1 MCAAPCTLRA
11 TAAPA
16 RQQYPPDPL
25 NLPKGVLVQRT
36 LLALAFASLPGFAAA
51 AGLASSIGAVTVYQD
66 RAVVT
71 RSASSELP
79 AGEHELV
86 LEKLPATL
94 QDNSLQVSAKSTGQ
108 ATLLDVKVRDAYQ
121 VDTANERVK
130 QLEEQV
136 RKIQGQQAALDDEAA
151 VLDNQ
156 RELVAMMQRGAT
168 EPAKDGPRPTLEDLK
183 AIQALSADTLNRTL
197 AGLRRVAEQ
206 REDLDRQLTAAQ
218 GELGQLQGQL
228 NRRTKTVTL
237 RVTLARAGKLD
248 LNVSYA
254 VAGARWT
261 PAYDAR
267 LRPADRS
274 VDLGYFGVI
283 RQNTGEDWNN
293 VKLTLSTARPSL
305 GGGAPKLIPWIIDVA
320 APPPPMPAPV
330 AAAAPVMRSDA
341 RAKLAPKAQAEM
353 AYIDAVPE
361 PEPAQVSTAEV
372 QSAATSA
379 SFQIRTPATLPSDN
393 SVQRVAI
400 TTAKLPATLQYQS
413 TPALRETA
421 YLTAEASNNTEFPFL
436 AGTLN
441 TFLDDAFVAAS
452 AMKAVMPGE
461 KMELAMG
468 ADDGISIKRQLVNRF
483 TESTG
488 FSGNGKRV
496 TYEYKI
502 TVKNNKATKEQV
514 TFKDRLPVSRN
525 EKIEVKLLS
534 PADRD
539 IKREDDGVL
548 AWNWELEPGKSRDTT
563 LKFSVDYPGNIDVA
577 GL

>member
-1 MCAAPCTLRA
+1 MR
-11 TAAPA
+11 
-16 RQQYPPDPL
+16 
-25 NLPKGVLVQRT
+25 RT
-36 LLALAFASLPGFAAA
+36 LLALAIATIPGLAAA
-51 AGLASSIGAVTVYQD
+51 AGLASSIGSVTVYQD

-71 RSASSELP
+71 RAASSELA

-86 LEKLPATL
+86 LEKLPASL
-94 QDNSLQVSAKSTGQ
+94 QENSLQVSAKSTGQ

-121 VDTANERVK
+121 ADTANERVK

-136 RKIQGQQAALDDEAA
+136 RKLQGQQALLDDEAA

-156 RELVAMMQRGAT
+156 RELVLMMQRGAT
-168 EPAKDGPRPTLEDLK
+168 EPAKDGARLTLDELK
-183 AIQALSADTLNRTL
+183 AIQSLSADSLARAL

-206 REDLDRQLTAAQ
+206 KEALERELTALQ
-218 GELGQLQGQL
+218 NQLGQLQNSL

-237 RVTLARAGKLD
+237 RVNLARAGKLD

-305 GGGAPKLIPWIIDVA
+305 GGGAPALRPWIVDVA
-320 APPPPMPAPV
+320 TPPPPPRPRPSPAPV
-330 AAAAPVMRSDA
+330 AAMQQAE
-341 RAKLAPKAQAEM
+341 AQAKMSRQRVQSFE
-353 AYIDAVPE
+353 DAGAPAVEIVPE
-361 PEPAQVSTAEV
+361 PLEQATAQVQAE
-372 QSAATSA
+372 ATSA
-379 SFQIRTPATLPSDN
+379 SFQIKNPATLLSDN
-393 SVQRVAI
+393 SSQRVAI
-400 TTAKLPATLQYQS
+400 ATAKLPATLQYQS
-413 TPALRETA
+413 TPALREA
-421 YLTAEASNNTEFPFL
+421 MFLTAHASNNTDFPFL
-436 AGTLN
+436 AGSLN

-461 KMELAMG
+461 KLELALG
-468 ADDGISIKRQLVNRF
+468 ADEGISIKRQLVNRY

-488 FSGNGKRV
+488 FSGSGKRV

-514 TFKDRLPVSRN
+514 SFKDRLPISRN
-525 EKIEVKLLS
+525 EKIVVKLLS
-534 PADRD
+534 PADRE
-539 IKREDDGVL
+539 IKREEDGKLV
-548 AWNWELEPGKSRDTT
+548 WDWEMEPGKSRETV
-563 LKFSVDYPGNIDVA
+563 LKFSVDYPGDIDVS
-577 GL
+577 GI

>member
-1 MCAAPCTLRA
+1 M
-11 TAAPA
+11 
-16 RQQYPPDPL
+16 
-25 NLPKGVLVQRT
+25 QRT
-36 LLALAFASLPGFAAA
+36 LLAVAIATLPGLAAA

-71 RSASSELP
+71 RSASSDLA

-86 LEKLPATL
+86 LEKLPASL
-94 QDNSLQVSAKSTGQ
+94 QENSLQVSAKSSGQ
-108 ATLLDVKVRDAYQ
+108 ATLLDVRVRDAFQ
-121 VDTANERVK
+121 ADTANERVK
-130 QLEEQV
+130 QLEDQI
-136 RKIQGQQAALDDEAA
+136 RKIEGQQAALDDEAA

-168 EPAKDGPRPTLEDLK
+168 EPAKDGPRPTLDELK
-183 AIQALSADTLNRTL
+183 AIQALSADTLSRTL

-206 REDLDRQLTAAQ
+206 RDDLERQLSAAQ

-237 RVTLARAGKLD
+237 RVNLARAGKLD

-293 VKLTLSTARPSL
+293 VKLTLSTARPAL
-305 GGGAPKLIPWIIDVA
+305 GGGAPKLNPWIIDVA

-330 AAAAPVMRSDA
+330 AAAAPAMRPEPRA
-341 RAKLAPKAQAEM
+341 RQSPKAAYAEAAAGDM
-353 AYIDAVPE
+353 APVLEEAK
-361 PEPAQVSTAEV
+361 VSTAEV
-372 QSAATSA
+372 QSEATSA

-393 SVQRVAI
+393 STQRVAI
-400 TTAKLPATLQYQS
+400 ASAKLPATLQYQS
-413 TPALRETA
+413 TPALREA
-421 YLTAEASNNTEFPFL
+421 AFLTALANNNTEYPFL

-452 AMKAVMPGE
+452 SMKSVMPGE
-461 KMELAMG
+461 KMELALG

-514 TFKDRLPVSRN
+514 TFKDRLPISRN

-534 PADRD
+534 PAERD

-548 AWNWELEPGKSRDTT
+548 VWNWEMEPGKSRDAV
-563 LKFSVDYPGNIDVA
+563 LKFSVDYPGDIDVA

>member
-1 MCAAPCTLRA
+1 M
-11 TAAPA
+11 
-16 RQQYPPDPL
+16 
-25 NLPKGVLVQRT
+25 QRT
-36 LLALAFASLPGFAAA
+36 LLAVAIATLPGLAAA

-71 RSASSELP
+71 RAASSDLP

-86 LEKLPATL
+86 LEKLPASL
-94 QDNSLQVSAKSTGQ
+94 QENSLQVSAKSSGQ
-108 ATLLDVKVRDAYQ
+108 ATLLDVRVRDAFQ
-121 VDTANERVK
+121 ADTANERVK
-130 QLEEQV
+130 QLEDQI
-136 RKIQGQQAALDDEAA
+136 RKLQGQQAALDDEAS

-168 EPAKDGPRPTLEDLK
+168 EPAKDGPRPTLDELK
-183 AIQALSADTLNRTL
+183 AIQALSADTLSRTL

-206 REDLDRQLTAAQ
+206 REELERQLSAAQ

-237 RVTLARAGKLD
+237 RVNLTRAGKLD

-261 PAYDAR
+261 PSYDAR

-293 VKLTLSTARPSL
+293 VKLTLSTARPAL
-305 GGGAPKLIPWIIDVA
+305 GGGAPKLNPWIIDVA

-330 AAAAPVMRSDA
+330 AAAPVMRPEPRA
-341 RAKLAPKAQAEM
+341 RQSVKSASAEM
-353 AYIDAVPE
+353 AAGDMA
-361 PEPAQVSTAEV
+361 PALEEATVATAAV
-372 QSAATSA
+372 QSEATSA

-393 SVQRVAI
+393 STQRVAI

-413 TPALRETA
+413 TPALREA
-421 YLTAEASNNTEFPFL
+421 AFLTALANNNTEYPFL

-452 AMKAVMPGE
+452 SMKSVMPGE
-461 KMELAMG
+461 KVELALG
-468 ADDGISIKRQLVNRF
+468 ADDGISIKRQLVNRY

-514 TFKDRLPVSRN
+514 SFKDRLPISRN

-534 PADRD
+534 PSERD

-548 AWNWELEPGKSRDTT
+548 VWNWEMEPGKSRDAV
-563 LKFSVDYPGNIDVA
+563 LKFSVDYPGDIDVA
-577 GL
+577 GI

>member
-1 MCAAPCTLRA
+1 M
-11 TAAPA
+11 
-16 RQQYPPDPL
+16 
-25 NLPKGVLVQRT
+25 QRT
-36 LLALAFASLPGFAAA
+36 LLAVAIATLPGLAAA

-71 RSASSELP
+71 RAASSDLP

-86 LEKLPATL
+86 LEKLPASL
-94 QDNSLQVSAKSTGQ
+94 QENSLQVSAKSSGQ
-108 ATLLDVKVRDAYQ
+108 ATLLDVRVRDAFQ
-121 VDTANERVK
+121 ADTANERVK
-130 QLEEQV
+130 QLEDQI
-136 RKIQGQQAALDDEAA
+136 RKIEGQQAALDDEAA

-168 EPAKDGPRPTLEDLK
+168 EPAKDGPRPTLDELK
-183 AIQALSADTLNRTL
+183 AIQALSADTLSRTL

-206 REDLDRQLTAAQ
+206 RDDLERQLSAAQ

-237 RVTLARAGKLD
+237 RVNLARAGKLD

-261 PAYDAR
+261 PSYDAR

-293 VKLTLSTARPSL
+293 VKLTLSTARPAL
-305 GGGAPKLIPWIIDVA
+305 GGGAPKLNPWIIDVA

-330 AAAAPVMRSDA
+330 AAAAPAMRPEPRA
-341 RAKLAPKAQAEM
+341 RQSPKAAYAEM
-353 AYIDAVPE
+353 AAGDMAPVLE
-361 PEPAQVSTAEV
+361 EAKVSTAEV
-372 QSAATSA
+372 QSEATSA

-393 SVQRVAI
+393 STQRVAI
-400 TTAKLPATLQYQS
+400 ASAKLPATLQYQS
-413 TPALRETA
+413 TPALREA
-421 YLTAEASNNTEFPFL
+421 AFLTALANNNTEYPFL

-452 AMKAVMPGE
+452 SMKPVMPGE
-461 KMELAMG
+461 KVELALG

-502 TVKNNKATKEQV
+502 TVKNNKTTKEQV
-514 TFKDRLPVSRN
+514 NFKDRLPISRN

-534 PADRD
+534 PAERD

-548 AWNWELEPGKSRDTT
+548 AWNWEMEPGKSRDAV
-563 LKFSVDYPGNIDVA
+563 LKFSVDYPGDIDVA

>member
-1 MCAAPCTLRA
+1 M
-11 TAAPA
+11 
-16 RQQYPPDPL
+16 
-25 NLPKGVLVQRT
+25 QRT
-36 LLALAFASLPGFAAA
+36 LLAVAIATLPGLAAA

-71 RSASSELP
+71 RAASSDLA

-86 LEKLPATL
+86 LEKLPASL
-94 QDNSLQVSAKSTGQ
+94 QENSLQVSAKSSGQ
-108 ATLLDVKVRDAYQ
+108 ATLLDVRVRDAFQ
-121 VDTANERVK
+121 ADTANERVK
-130 QLEEQV
+130 QLEDQI
-136 RKIQGQQAALDDEAA
+136 RKIEGQQAALDDEAA

-168 EPAKDGPRPTLEDLK
+168 EPAKDGPRPTLDELK
-183 AIQALSADTLNRTL
+183 AIQALSADTLSRTL

-206 REDLDRQLTAAQ
+206 RDDLERQLSAAQ

-237 RVTLARAGKLD
+237 RVNLARAGKLD

-261 PAYDAR
+261 PSYDAR

-293 VKLTLSTARPSL
+293 VKLTLSTARPAL
-305 GGGAPKLIPWIIDVA
+305 GGGAPKLNPWIIDVA

-330 AAAAPVMRSDA
+330 AAAAPAMRPEPRA
-341 RAKLAPKAQAEM
+341 RQSPKAAYAEAAAGDM
-353 AYIDAVPE
+353 APVLEEAK
-361 PEPAQVSTAEV
+361 VSTAEV
-372 QSAATSA
+372 QSEATSA

-393 SVQRVAI
+393 STQRVAI
-400 TTAKLPATLQYQS
+400 ASAKLPATLQYQS
-413 TPALRETA
+413 TPALREA
-421 YLTAEASNNTEFPFL
+421 AFLTALANNNTEYPFL

-452 AMKAVMPGE
+452 SMKSVMPGE
-461 KMELAMG
+461 KMELALG

-514 TFKDRLPVSRN
+514 TFKDRLPISRN

-534 PADRD
+534 PAERD

-548 AWNWELEPGKSRDTT
+548 VWNWEMEPGKSRDAV
-563 LKFSVDYPGNIDVA
+563 LKFSVDYPGDIDVA

>member
-1 MCAAPCTLRA
+1 M
-11 TAAPA
+11 
-16 RQQYPPDPL
+16 
-25 NLPKGVLVQRT
+25 QRT
-36 LLALAFASLPGFAAA
+36 LLAVAIATLPGLAAA

-71 RSASSELP
+71 RAASSELP

-86 LEKLPATL
+86 LEKLPASL
-94 QDNSLQVSAKSTGQ
+94 QENSLQVSAKSSGQ
-108 ATLLDVKVRDAYQ
+108 ATLLDVRVRDAFQ
-121 VDTANERVK
+121 ADTANERVK
-130 QLEEQV
+130 QLEDQI
-136 RKIQGQQAALDDEAA
+136 RKLQGQQAALDDEAA

-168 EPAKDGPRPTLEDLK
+168 EPAKDGPRPTLDELK
-183 AIQALSADTLNRTL
+183 AIQALSADTLSRTL

-206 REDLDRQLTAAQ
+206 RDDLERQLSAAQ

-237 RVTLARAGKLD
+237 RVNLARAGKLD

-261 PAYDAR
+261 PSYDAR

-293 VKLTLSTARPSL
+293 VKLTLSTARPAL
-305 GGGAPKLIPWIIDVA
+305 GGGAPKLNPWIIDVA

-330 AAAAPVMRSDA
+330 AAAAPAMRPEPRA
-341 RAKLAPKAQAEM
+341 RQSPKAAYAEAAAADM
-353 AYIDAVPE
+353 APVLEEAK
-361 PEPAQVSTAEV
+361 VSTAEV
-372 QSAATSA
+372 QSEATSA
-379 SFQIRTPATLPSDN
+379 SFQIRQPATLPSDN
-393 SVQRVAI
+393 STQRVAI

-413 TPALRETA
+413 TPALREA
-421 YLTAEASNNTEFPFL
+421 AFLTALANNNTEYPFL

-441 TFLDDAFVAAS
+441 TFLEDAFVAAS
-452 AMKAVMPGE
+452 SMKPVMPGE
-461 KMELAMG
+461 TVELALG

-514 TFKDRLPVSRN
+514 SFKDRLPISRN

-548 AWNWELEPGKSRDTT
+548 VWNWDMEPGKSRDAV
-563 LKFSVDYPGNIDVA
+563 LKFSVDYPGDIDVA

>member
-1 MCAAPCTLRA
+1 M
-11 TAAPA
+11 
-16 RQQYPPDPL
+16 
-25 NLPKGVLVQRT
+25 QRT
-36 LLALAFASLPGFAAA
+36 LLAVAIATLPGLAAA

-71 RSASSELP
+71 RAASSDLA

-86 LEKLPATL
+86 LEKLPASL
-94 QDNSLQVSAKSTGQ
+94 QENSLQVSAKSSGQ
-108 ATLLDVKVRDAYQ
+108 ATLLDVRVRDAFQ
-121 VDTANERVK
+121 ADTANERVK
-130 QLEEQV
+130 QLEDQI
-136 RKIQGQQAALDDEAA
+136 RKIEGQQAALDDEAA

-168 EPAKDGPRPTLEDLK
+168 EPAKDGPRPTLDELK
-183 AIQALSADTLNRTL
+183 AIQALSADTLSRAL

-206 REDLDRQLTAAQ
+206 RDDLERQLSAAQ

-237 RVTLARAGKLD
+237 RVNLARAGKLD

-293 VKLTLSTARPSL
+293 VKLTLSTARPAL
-305 GGGAPKLIPWIIDVA
+305 GGGAPKLNPWIIDVA

-330 AAAAPVMRSDA
+330 AAAAPAMRPEPRA
-341 RAKLAPKAQAEM
+341 RQSPKAAYAEAAAGDM
-353 AYIDAVPE
+353 APVLEEAK
-361 PEPAQVSTAEV
+361 VSTAEV
-372 QSAATSA
+372 QSEATSA

-393 SVQRVAI
+393 STQRVAI
-400 TTAKLPATLQYQS
+400 ASAKLPATLQYQS
-413 TPALRETA
+413 TPALREA
-421 YLTAEASNNTEFPFL
+421 AFLTALANNNTEYPFL

-452 AMKAVMPGE
+452 SMKSVMPGE
-461 KMELAMG
+461 KMELALG

-514 TFKDRLPVSRN
+514 TFKDRLPISRN

-534 PADRD
+534 PAERD

-548 AWNWELEPGKSRDTT
+548 VWNWEMEPGKSRDAV
-563 LKFSVDYPGNIDVA
+563 LKFSVDYPGDIDVA

>member
-1 MCAAPCTLRA
+1 M
-11 TAAPA
+11 
-16 RQQYPPDPL
+16 
-25 NLPKGVLVQRT
+25 QRT
-36 LLALAFASLPGFAAA
+36 LLAVAIATLPGLAAA

-71 RSASSELP
+71 RAASSDLA

-86 LEKLPATL
+86 LEKLPASL
-94 QDNSLQVSAKSTGQ
+94 QENSLQVSAKSSGQ
-108 ATLLDVKVRDAYQ
+108 ATLLDVRVRDAFQ
-121 VDTANERVK
+121 ADTANERVK
-130 QLEEQV
+130 QLEDQI
-136 RKIQGQQAALDDEAA
+136 RKIEGQQAALDDEAA

-168 EPAKDGPRPTLEDLK
+168 EPAKDGPRPTLDELK
-183 AIQALSADTLNRTL
+183 AIQALSADTLSRTL

-206 REDLDRQLTAAQ
+206 RDDLERQLSAAQ

-237 RVTLARAGKLD
+237 RVNLARAGKLD

-293 VKLTLSTARPSL
+293 VKLTLSTARPAL
-305 GGGAPKLIPWIIDVA
+305 GGGAPKLNPWIIDVA

-330 AAAAPVMRSDA
+330 AAAAPAMRPEPRA
-341 RAKLAPKAQAEM
+341 RQSPKAAYAEAAAGDM
-353 AYIDAVPE
+353 APVLEEAK
-361 PEPAQVSTAEV
+361 VSTAEV
-372 QSAATSA
+372 QSEATSA

-393 SVQRVAI
+393 STQRVAI
-400 TTAKLPATLQYQS
+400 ASAKLPATLQYQS
-413 TPALRETA
+413 TPALREA
-421 YLTAEASNNTEFPFL
+421 AFLTALANNNTEYPFL

-452 AMKAVMPGE
+452 SMKSVMPGE
-461 KMELAMG
+461 KMELALG

-514 TFKDRLPVSRN
+514 TFKDRLPISRN

-534 PADRD
+534 PAERD

-548 AWNWELEPGKSRDTT
+548 VWNWEMEPCKSRDAV
-563 LKFSVDYPGNIDVA
+563 LKFSVDYPGDIDVA

>member
-1 MCAAPCTLRA
+1 M
-11 TAAPA
+11 
-16 RQQYPPDPL
+16 
-25 NLPKGVLVQRT
+25 QRT
-36 LLALAFASLPGFAAA
+36 LLAVAIATLPGLAAA

-71 RSASSELP
+71 RAASSELP

-86 LEKLPATL
+86 LEKLPASL
-94 QDNSLQVSAKSTGQ
+94 QENSLQVSAKSSGQ
-108 ATLLDVKVRDAYQ
+108 ATLLDVRVRDAFQ
-121 VDTANERVK
+121 ADTANERVK
-130 QLEEQV
+130 QLEDQI
-136 RKIQGQQAALDDEAA
+136 RKLQGQQAALDDEAA

-168 EPAKDGPRPTLEDLK
+168 EPAKDGPRPTLDELK
-183 AIQALSADTLNRTL
+183 AIQALSADTLSRTL

-206 REDLDRQLTAAQ
+206 RDDLERQLSAAQ

-228 NRRTKTVTL
+228 NRRTKTLTL
-237 RVTLARAGKLD
+237 RVNLARAGKLD

-261 PAYDAR
+261 PSYDAR

-293 VKLTLSTARPSL
+293 VKLTLSTARPAL
-305 GGGAPKLIPWIIDVA
+305 GGGAPKLNPWIIDVA

-330 AAAAPVMRSDA
+330 AAAAPAMRPEPRA
-341 RAKLAPKAQAEM
+341 RQSPKAAYAEAAAADM
-353 AYIDAVPE
+353 APVLEEAK
-361 PEPAQVSTAEV
+361 VSTAEV
-372 QSAATSA
+372 QSEATSA
-379 SFQIRTPATLPSDN
+379 SFQIRQPATLPSDN
-393 SVQRVAI
+393 STQRVAI

-413 TPALRETA
+413 TPALREA
-421 YLTAEASNNTEFPFL
+421 AFLTALANNNTEYPFL

-441 TFLDDAFVAAS
+441 TFLEDAFVAAS
-452 AMKAVMPGE
+452 SMKPVMPGE
-461 KMELAMG
+461 KVELALG

-514 TFKDRLPVSRN
+514 SFKDRLPISRN

-548 AWNWELEPGKSRDTT
+548 VWNWDMEPGKSRDAV
-563 LKFSVDYPGNIDVA
+563 LKFSVDYPGDIDVA

>member
-1 MCAAPCTLRA
+1 MAIA
-11 TAAPA
+11 T
-16 RQQYPPDPL
+16 
-25 NLPKGVLVQRT
+25 
-36 LLALAFASLPGFAAA
+36 LPGLAAA

-71 RSASSELP
+71 RAASSELP

-86 LEKLPATL
+86 LEKLPASL
-94 QDNSLQVSAKSTGQ
+94 QENSLQVSAKSSGQ
-108 ATLLDVKVRDAYQ
+108 ATLLDVRVRDAFQ
-121 VDTANERVK
+121 ADTANERVK
-130 QLEEQV
+130 QLEDQI
-136 RKIQGQQAALDDEAA
+136 RKLQGQQAALDDEAA

-168 EPAKDGPRPTLEDLK
+168 EPAKDGPRPTLDELK
-183 AIQALSADTLNRTL
+183 AIQALSADTLSRTL

-206 REDLDRQLTAAQ
+206 RDDLERQLSAAQ

-237 RVTLARAGKLD
+237 RVNLARAGKLD

-261 PAYDAR
+261 PSYDAR

-293 VKLTLSTARPSL
+293 VKLTLSTARPAL
-305 GGGAPKLIPWIIDVA
+305 GGGAPKLNPWIIDVA

-330 AAAAPVMRSDA
+330 AAAAPAMRPEPRA
-341 RAKLAPKAQAEM
+341 RQSPKAAYAEAAAADM
-353 AYIDAVPE
+353 APVLEEAK
-361 PEPAQVSTAEV
+361 VSTAEV
-372 QSAATSA
+372 QSEATSA
-379 SFQIRTPATLPSDN
+379 SFQIRQPATLPSDN
-393 SVQRVAI
+393 STQRVAI

-413 TPALRETA
+413 TPALREA
-421 YLTAEASNNTEFPFL
+421 AFLTALANNNTEYPFL

-441 TFLDDAFVAAS
+441 TFLEDAFVAAS
-452 AMKAVMPGE
+452 SMKPVMPGE
-461 KMELAMG
+461 KVELALG

-514 TFKDRLPVSRN
+514 SFKDRLPISRN

-548 AWNWELEPGKSRDTT
+548 VWNWDMEPGKSRDAV
-563 LKFSVDYPGNIDVA
+563 LKFSVDYPGDIDVA

>member
-1 MCAAPCTLRA
+1 M
-11 TAAPA
+11 
-16 RQQYPPDPL
+16 
-25 NLPKGVLVQRT
+25 QRT
-36 LLALAFASLPGFAAA
+36 LLAVAIATLPGLAAA

-71 RSASSELP
+71 RAASSELP

-86 LEKLPATL
+86 LEKLPASL
-94 QDNSLQVSAKSTGQ
+94 QENSLQVSAKSSGQ
-108 ATLLDVKVRDAYQ
+108 ATLLDVRVRDAFQ
-121 VDTANERVK
+121 ADTANERVK
-130 QLEEQV
+130 QLEDQI
-136 RKIQGQQAALDDEAA
+136 RKLQGQQAALDDEAA
-151 VLDNQ
+151 VVDNE

-168 EPAKDGPRPTLEDLK
+168 EPAKDGPRPTLDELK
-183 AIQALSADTLNRTL
+183 AIQALSADTLSRTL

-206 REDLDRQLTAAQ
+206 RDDLERQLSAAQ

-237 RVTLARAGKLD
+237 RVNLARAGKLD

-261 PAYDAR
+261 PSYDAR

-293 VKLTLSTARPSL
+293 VKLTLSTARPAL
-305 GGGAPKLIPWIIDVA
+305 GGGAPKLNPWIIDVA

-330 AAAAPVMRSDA
+330 AAAAPAMRPEPRA
-341 RAKLAPKAQAEM
+341 RQSPKAAYAEAAAADM
-353 AYIDAVPE
+353 APVLEEAK
-361 PEPAQVSTAEV
+361 VSTAEV
-372 QSAATSA
+372 QSEATSA
-379 SFQIRTPATLPSDN
+379 SFQIRQPATLPSDN
-393 SVQRVAI
+393 STQRVAI

-413 TPALRETA
+413 TPALREA
-421 YLTAEASNNTEFPFL
+421 AFLTALANNNTEYPFL

-441 TFLDDAFVAAS
+441 TFLEDAFVAAS
-452 AMKAVMPGE
+452 SMKPVMPGE
-461 KMELAMG
+461 KVELALG

-514 TFKDRLPVSRN
+514 SFKDRLPISRN

-548 AWNWELEPGKSRDTT
+548 VWNWDMEPGKSRDAV
-563 LKFSVDYPGNIDVA
+563 LKFSVDYPGDIDVA

>member
-1 MCAAPCTLRA
+1 M
-11 TAAPA
+11 
-16 RQQYPPDPL
+16 
-25 NLPKGVLVQRT
+25 QRT
-36 LLALAFASLPGFAAA
+36 LLAVAIATLPGLAAA

-71 RSASSELP
+71 RAASSELP

-86 LEKLPATL
+86 LEKLPASL
-94 QDNSLQVSAKSTGQ
+94 QENSLQVSAKSSGQ
-108 ATLLDVKVRDAYQ
+108 ATLLDVRVRDAFQ
-121 VDTANERVK
+121 ADTANERVK
-130 QLEEQV
+130 QLEDQI
-136 RKIQGQQAALDDEAA
+136 RKLQGQQAALDDEAA

-168 EPAKDGPRPTLEDLK
+168 EPAKDGPRPTLDELK
-183 AIQALSADTLNRTL
+183 AIQALSADTLSRTL

-206 REDLDRQLTAAQ
+206 RDDLERQLSAAQ

-237 RVTLARAGKLD
+237 RVNLARAGKLD

-261 PAYDAR
+261 PSYDAR

-293 VKLTLSTARPSL
+293 VKLTLSTARPAL
-305 GGGAPKLIPWIIDVA
+305 GGGAPKLNPWIIDVA
-320 APPPPMPAPV
+320 VPPPPMPAPV
-330 AAAAPVMRSDA
+330 AAAAPAMRPEPRA
-341 RAKLAPKAQAEM
+341 RQSPKAAYAEAAAADM
-353 AYIDAVPE
+353 APVLEEAK
-361 PEPAQVSTAEV
+361 VSTAEV
-372 QSAATSA
+372 QSEATSA
-379 SFQIRTPATLPSDN
+379 SFQIRQPATLPSDN
-393 SVQRVAI
+393 STQRVAI

-413 TPALRETA
+413 TPALREA
-421 YLTAEASNNTEFPFL
+421 AFLTALANNNTEYPFL

-441 TFLDDAFVAAS
+441 TFLEDAFVAAS
-452 AMKAVMPGE
+452 SMKPVMPGE
-461 KMELAMG
+461 KVELALG

-514 TFKDRLPVSRN
+514 SFKDRLPISRN

-548 AWNWELEPGKSRDTT
+548 VWNWDMEPGKSRDAV
-563 LKFSVDYPGNIDVA
+563 LKFSVDYPGDIDVA

>member
-1 MCAAPCTLRA
+1 M
-11 TAAPA
+11 
-16 RQQYPPDPL
+16 
-25 NLPKGVLVQRT
+25 QRT
-36 LLALAFASLPGFAAA
+36 LLALAIATLPGLASA

-86 LEKLPATL
+86 LEKLPASL
-94 QDNSLQVSAKSTGQ
+94 QDSSLQVSAKSSGQ
-108 ATLLDVKVRDAYQ
+108 ATLLDVKVRDAFQ
-121 VDTANERVK
+121 TDSANDRVK
-130 QLEEQV
+130 LLEAQI
-136 RKIQGQQAALDDEAA
+136 RKIASQQAALDDEAA

-156 RELVAMMQRGAT
+156 RELVALMQRGAT
-168 EPAKDGPRPTLEDLK
+168 EPAKDGPRPTLDELK
-183 AIQALSADTLNRTL
+183 AIQTLSADTLGRAL
-197 AGLRRVAEQ
+197 AGLRHVAEQ
-206 REDLDRQLTAAQ
+206 REDLERQLTAAQ

-237 RVTLARAGKLD
+237 RVNLARAGKLD
-248 LNVSYA
+248 LDVSYA

-283 RQNTGEDWNN
+283 RQSTGEDWNN

-305 GGGAPKLIPWIIDVA
+305 GGGAPKLNPWIIDVA
-320 APPPPMPAPV
+320 APPPPVAIMPAP
-330 AAAAPVMRSDA
+330 AAAPVMRNDA
-341 RAKLAPKAQAEM
+341 RAKLAPKGALAEL
-353 AYIDAVPE
+353 AVADEAPE
-361 PEPAQVSTAEV
+361 LEAVKVSTAEV

-393 SVQRVAI
+393 SAQRVAI

-413 TPALRETA
+413 TPSLREA
-421 YLTAEASNNTEFPFL
+421 VYLTAQASNGTEFPFL

-461 KMELAMG
+461 KVELAMG

-502 TVKNNKATKEQV
+502 TVKNNKASKEQV

-548 AWNWELEPGKSRDTT
+548 VWNWELEPGKSRDAV

>member
-1 MCAAPCTLRA
+1 M
-11 TAAPA
+11 
-16 RQQYPPDPL
+16 
-25 NLPKGVLVQRT
+25 QRT
-36 LLALAFASLPGFAAA
+36 LLAVAIATLPGLAAA

-71 RSASSELP
+71 RAASSELP

-86 LEKLPATL
+86 LEKLPASL
-94 QDNSLQVSAKSTGQ
+94 QENSLQVSAKSSGQ
-108 ATLLDVKVRDAYQ
+108 ATLLDVRVRDAFQ
-121 VDTANERVK
+121 ADTANERVK
-130 QLEEQV
+130 QLEDQI
-136 RKIQGQQAALDDEAA
+136 RKLQGQQAALDDEAA

-168 EPAKDGPRPTLEDLK
+168 EPAKDGPRPTLDELK
-183 AIQALSADTLNRTL
+183 AIQALSADTLSRTL

-206 REDLDRQLTAAQ
+206 RDDLERQLSAAQ

-237 RVTLARAGKLD
+237 RVNLARAGKLD

-261 PAYDAR
+261 PSYDAR

-293 VKLTLSTARPSL
+293 VKLTLSTARPAL
-305 GGGAPKLIPWIIDVA
+305 GGGAPKLNPWIIDVA

-330 AAAAPVMRSDA
+330 AAAAPAMRPEPRA
-341 RAKLAPKAQAEM
+341 RQSPKAAYAEAAAADM
-353 AYIDAVPE
+353 APVLEEAK
-361 PEPAQVSTAEV
+361 VSTAEV
-372 QSAATSA
+372 QSEATSA
-379 SFQIRTPATLPSDN
+379 SFQIRQPATLPSDN
-393 SVQRVAI
+393 STQRVAI

-413 TPALRETA
+413 TPALREA
-421 YLTAEASNNTEFPFL
+421 AFLTALANNNTEYPFL

-441 TFLDDAFVAAS
+441 TYLEDAFVAAS
-452 AMKAVMPGE
+452 SMKPVMPGE
-461 KMELAMG
+461 KVELALG

-514 TFKDRLPVSRN
+514 SFKDRLPISRN

-548 AWNWELEPGKSRDTT
+548 VWNWDMEPGKSRDAV
-563 LKFSVDYPGNIDVA
+563 LKFSVDYPGDIDVA